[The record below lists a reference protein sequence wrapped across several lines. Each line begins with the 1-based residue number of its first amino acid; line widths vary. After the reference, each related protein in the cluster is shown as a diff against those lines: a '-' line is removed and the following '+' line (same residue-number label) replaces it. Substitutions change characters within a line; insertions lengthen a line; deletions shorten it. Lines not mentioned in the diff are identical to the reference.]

1 MTNPSRPRIVA
12 SHMARSSPRQLWTIQ
27 AARGAAALAVVLA
40 HAGTVLGSSQAL
52 GYVPLSGIFRAGH
65 AGVYF
70 FFVLSGFII
79 TFVHRGDIG
88 RPRMLR
94 GYLLKRMR
102 RIYPM
107 YWIALALVVL
117 LVWVGVAP
125 TDMGDVTRGIANILL
140 LPQHQSPLLGVSW
153 TLQHELL
160 FYTLF
165 AGAIVSRRLG
175 AIILVCWI
183 PLMVVGWF
191 MASDGPPWAPQSL
204 LWDFI
209 ATPMHVQF
217 LLGVATALAV
227 MADLVPAP
235 RCLFGF
241 AVVGLAC
248 AAALENGG
256 VIAYL
261 GPASQALFGGF
272 SALAIAGMA
281 TAERRSLTSV
291 GAVPYLV
298 GEASY
303 AIYLVHYQAIAL
315 GISALAASG
324 LLRTLPGWSLMLGL
338 TAVGAGAGLG
348 LHLLAERP
356 LLRPRRLAAP
366 AALPST

>member
-1 MTNPSRPRIVA
+1 
-12 SHMARSSPRQLWTIQ
+12 
-27 AARGAAALAVVLA
+27 
-40 HAGTVLGSSQAL
+40 
-52 GYVPLSGIFRAGH
+52 
-65 AGVYF
+65 
-70 FFVLSGFII
+70 
-79 TFVHRGDIG
+79 
-88 RPRMLR
+88 
-94 GYLLKRMR
+94 
-102 RIYPM
+102 
-107 YWIALALVVL
+107 
-117 LVWVGVAP
+117 
-125 TDMGDVTRGIANILL
+125 
-140 LPQHQSPLLGVSW
+140 
-153 TLQHELL
+153 
-160 FYTLF
+160 
-165 AGAIVSRRLG
+165 
-175 AIILVCWI
+175 
-183 PLMVVGWF
+183 MVVGWF
-191 MASDGPPWAPQSL
+191 MASGGPPWAPQSL

-209 ATPMHVQF
+209 ATPMHMQF

-235 RCLFGF
+235 RCLLGF

-281 TAERRSLTSV
+281 SAERRSLMSI

-315 GISALAASG
+315 AISALAASG